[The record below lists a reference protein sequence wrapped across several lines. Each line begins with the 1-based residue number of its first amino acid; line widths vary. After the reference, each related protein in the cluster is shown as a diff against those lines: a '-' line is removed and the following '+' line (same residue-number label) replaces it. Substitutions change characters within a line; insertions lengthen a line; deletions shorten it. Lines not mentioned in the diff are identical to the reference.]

1 MKFLLEFGPVLAF
14 FVVYKLSG
22 LMEATAVLIIA
33 TLLAA
38 AITYIKDKRVPG
50 MMLFTAAIVGIFGGL
65 TLWLNDETFIKLKPT
80 IINTLFALI
89 LLGGVAMKKG
99 LIGFVLGEVMP
110 LTDKGWIVLSR
121 NYGIFFLCLAVLNE
135 YVWRNYSTD
144 AWVGFKVWGMLSI
157 TMIFTVSQMMWI
169 QRYAVEEKA

>member
-14 FVVYKLSG
+14 FVVYKLNG
-22 LMEATAVLIIA
+22 LMAATAVLIAA
-33 TLLAA
+33 TALAA

-50 MMLFTAAIVGIFGGL
+50 MMLFTAGIVGIFGGL

-80 IINTLFALI
+80 IINSLFALI

-121 NYGIFFLCLAVLNE
+121 NYGIFFLGLALLNE
-135 YVWRNYSTD
+135 YIWRNYSTD
-144 AWVGFKVWGMLSI
+144 FWVGFKVWGMLSI
-157 TMIFTVSQMMWI
+157 TMIFTISQMMWI
-169 QRYAVEEKA
+169 QKYAVESE